1 MYSVTCK
8 EKTID
13 KLFYAS
19 VVARERK
26 AEISKELA
34 IRHMLK
40 EAERDNPGTSKP
52 KRMVQRFKY
61 AVALITLI
69 LLYFLG

>member
-1 MYSVTCK
+1 MDDWS
-8 EKTID
+8 
-13 KLFYAS
+13 FMA
-19 VVARERK
+19 VVVRERK

-40 EAERDNPGTSKP
+40 EAEKDDPATSKP
-52 KRMVQRFKY
+52 RRMVQRITP
-61 AVALITLI
+61 ALIFITLI

>member
-1 MYSVTCK
+1 M
-8 EKTID
+8 D
-13 KLFYAS
+13 KWFYAS
-19 VVARERK
+19 VIARERK
-26 AEISKELA
+26 NEISKELA

-40 EAERDNPGTSKP
+40 EAERDNPGTSTR
-52 KRMVQRFKY
+52 KRLAQRFKY

>member
-1 MYSVTCK
+1 M
-8 EKTID
+8 D

-40 EAERDNPGTSKP
+40 EAERDNPGTRKP
-52 KRMVQRFKY
+52 KRMVLRITP
-61 AVALITLI
+61 ALILITWI

>member
-1 MYSVTCK
+1 M
-8 EKTID
+8 D
-13 KLFYAS
+13 KLFYES

-26 AEISKELA
+26 DEISKELA

-52 KRMVQRFKY
+52 KRVILRITP
-61 AVALITLI
+61 ALILITLI